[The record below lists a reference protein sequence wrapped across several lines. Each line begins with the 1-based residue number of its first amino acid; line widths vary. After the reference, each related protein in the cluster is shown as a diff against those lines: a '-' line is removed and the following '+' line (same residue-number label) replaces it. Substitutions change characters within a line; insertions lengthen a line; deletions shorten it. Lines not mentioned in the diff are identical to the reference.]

1 MGTLTTWGGGAAK
14 PGGGGATTNGGTIIP
29 VTAHTLS
36 FVQSANFS
44 LFTSTTDIGFRC
56 KHSTCTMCLIIW
68 RPGHAADPSTNRQR
82 GFLCR
87 RTTSIQAANTAEAT
101 AIDHYFFA
109 SNWKISVLVCPWTP
123 GKTADCFVM
132 HRQPSGRGHN
142 ISDSV
147 TVTGWANKV
156 SKKICADNQSSFSC
170 RPDVLNWPPDQT
182 WHHPHGCPQNKWLNQ
197 LWNDPT
203 WEVLSTMD
211 MVVQRRDGPCR
222 LRNDNEDN
230 EMPYLSNSDEAT
242 SRPSYTMH
250 SQVTTASIVTW
261 LAAAKLDRSVVSH
274 CWTHA
279 YPSRQTQVFQCD
291 WSLQTGVQ
299 LGSVRVQWTAPLES
313 MCSKLQFLNSSS
325 VHELWTSLN

>member
-156 SKKICADNQSSFSC
+156 SKKICADNQSSFFLQAR
-170 RPDVLNWPPDQT
+170 RPQLTSWP
-182 WHHPHGCPQNKWLNQ
+182 NVAS
-197 LWNDPT
+197 PT
-203 WEVLSTMD
+203 WLSTEQVAQPAMKRSHMRRPVD
-211 MVVQRRDGPCR
+211 HGHGGATTRWPLPATQR
-222 LRNDNEDN
+222 
-230 EMPYLSNSDEAT
+230 
-242 SRPSYTMH
+242 
-250 SQVTTASIVTW
+250 
-261 LAAAKLDRSVVSH
+261 
-274 CWTHA
+274 
-279 YPSRQTQVFQCD
+279 
-291 WSLQTGVQ
+291 
-299 LGSVRVQWTAPLES
+299 
-313 MCSKLQFLNSSS
+313 
-325 VHELWTSLN
+325 